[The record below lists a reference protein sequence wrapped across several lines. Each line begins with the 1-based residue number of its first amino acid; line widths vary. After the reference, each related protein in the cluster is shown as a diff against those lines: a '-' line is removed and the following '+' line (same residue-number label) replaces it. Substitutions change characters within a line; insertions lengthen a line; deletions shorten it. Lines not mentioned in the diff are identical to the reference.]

1 VALAVAV
8 TLATPEA
15 SVTAVA
21 LDNIALAPLAGA
33 VNVTVTLATGLPTE
47 SFTVT

>member
-21 LDNIALAPLAGA
+21 LDNIAVAPPAGP
-33 VNVTVTLATGLPTE
+33 VNVTVMLLTGLPAE